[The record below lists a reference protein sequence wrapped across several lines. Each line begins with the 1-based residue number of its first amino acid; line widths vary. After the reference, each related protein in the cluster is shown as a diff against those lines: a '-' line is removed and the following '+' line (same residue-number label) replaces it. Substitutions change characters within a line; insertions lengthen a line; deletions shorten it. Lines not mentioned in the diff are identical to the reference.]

1 VRRHSFGIGVYHFNR
16 EDLEKVKS
24 EGKSLTITAIGLLHL
39 SDDISP
45 QLADETIEEIRVR
58 GAFRAPAAVKQVLAA
73 RIK

>member
-1 VRRHSFGIGVYHFNR
+1 
-16 EDLEKVKS
+16 VKS

-45 QLADETIEEIRVR
+45 ELADETIEEIRVR